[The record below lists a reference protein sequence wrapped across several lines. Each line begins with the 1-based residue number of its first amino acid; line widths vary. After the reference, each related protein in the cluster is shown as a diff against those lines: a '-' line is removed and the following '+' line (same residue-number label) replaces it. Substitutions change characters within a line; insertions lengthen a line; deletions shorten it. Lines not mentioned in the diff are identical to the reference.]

1 MRADFRHQQFLFQC
15 LSKADQYSVS
25 QRLLSAN
32 KGTYIHVRT
41 ITGHY
46 TNINLLLLQV
56 YDGYNSSAPQVP
68 GSPFC
73 GSNLPPVIVGSSQY
87 LFLRMYT
94 DNIGSAGLGFVGDF
108 WSSGETSTFLV
119 LIQYE

>member
-1 MRADFRHQQFLFQC
+1 M
-15 LSKADQYSVS
+15 ADQYSVS

-73 GSNLPPVIVGSSQY
+73 GSNLPPVIIGSSQY